1 MSCDH
6 CVCMCEGVSVCVCA
20 WQISVSVCMPQGAFI
35 EHPWH
40 GLSIMSKRLVESN
53 GHPCLPNWPQI
64 RYMNQYGSYYL
75 QPSPACRERFCLG
88 ITLQSGLYFSVC
100 LCQVMHFWWFRSLY
114 LGKVL
119 VYKIIHSCYD
129 IPTSH
134 TTWCYSHFSH
144 KLLLVLQS
152 CALYLNTCRHWMVLA
167 VLIIASLFMLFTVM
181 AFLGLLFCQWG
192 KCFIMWVR
200 ISTWGGAAWMHDHMR
215 EGPKELGVDNNT
227 LLRKGTFSHLTSFN
241 SHFPTFR
248 IDSSI
253 CTLYRL

>member
-1 MSCDH
+1 MWPLRVYVWGSEC
-6 CVCMCEGVSVCVCA
+6 VCVCA
-20 WQISVSVCMPQGAFI
+20 WQISISVCMPQGAFI
-35 EHPWH
+35 ERPWH

-119 VYKIIHSCYD
+119 AYKIIHSCYD

-134 TTWCYSHFSH
+134 TTWCYTHFSH

-152 CALYLNTCRHWMVLA
+152 CVLYLNTCRHWMVLA
-167 VLIIASLFMLFTVM
+167 VLIIASLFMLFTVL

-200 ISTWGGAAWMHDHMR
+200 ISTWGDAAWMIIWGKGLRNLGSTIIHCYV
-215 EGPKELGVDNNT
+215 KE
-227 LLRKGTFSHLTSFN
+227 RSLTSHHLIVISPLFV
-241 SHFPTFR
+241 
-248 IDSSI
+248 
-253 CTLYRL
+253 